1 MNKKYFLLIV
11 LTVTVILFLFGCVS
25 TQKYNDLGTKNK
37 KTEQDLASIKREN
50 ESANQKIGDLESELQ
65 KADIEIVDLRKMSD
79 ELRAMSD
86 KEIEALKRTYDS
98 LEKNLKDEISQGKI
112 QIEQTRG
119 KLTMKVAEELFFDT
133 GKAEIKPEGKS
144 VLLRI
149 GTILKKIPEK
159 NIRIEG
165 HTDNVQI
172 VSTLRLKYPT
182 NWELGSARATTVVRF
197 FQDEV
202 GVDPLRLSAVSFG
215 EYRPIATNRT
225 ERGRARNRRIEIILI
240 DRDLDLA
247 KKMRENLR

>member
-1 MNKKYFLLIV
+1 MGKKYLLFFV
-11 LTVTVILFLFGCVS
+11 LSVTVTLFLFGCVS
-25 TQKYNDLGTKNK
+25 TQKYNDLEMKNK
-37 KTEQDLASIKREN
+37 KTEQGLDSLERAN
-50 ESANQKIGDLESELQ
+50 EQQKNKIVDLESEIE
-65 KADIEIVDLRKMSD
+65 KADMEIADLRKMSD
-79 ELRAMSD
+79 ELRVMSE
-86 KEIEALKRTYDS
+86 KEVETLKRTYDS

-112 QIEQTRG
+112 QIEQTKG

-133 GKAEIKPEGKS
+133 GKAEIKPDGKS

-149 GTILKKIPEK
+149 GNILKKIPEK

-197 FQDEV
+197 LQDEV
-202 GVDPLRLSAVSFG
+202 GIDPLRLSAVSYG
-215 EYRPIATNRT
+215 EYRPVATNRT
-225 ERGRARNRRIEIILI
+225 ERGRAKNRRIEIILI

-247 KKMRENLR
+247 KKMRENLK

>member
-1 MNKKYFLLIV
+1 MSKKYPLLFV
-11 LTVTVILFLFGCVS
+11 LSVTVTLFLFGCVS
-25 TQKYNDLGTKNK
+25 TQKYNDLETKNK

-50 ESANQKIGDLESELQ
+50 EQQKKKLEDLQSKLE
-65 KADIEIVDLRKMSD
+65 KADMEITDRRKMSD
-79 ELRAMSD
+79 EFRDQSV
-86 KEIEALKRTYDS
+86 KEIEALKSTYDS
-98 LEKNLKDEISQGKI
+98 LEKSLKDEISQGKV
-112 QIEQTRG
+112 QIEQAKG

-133 GKAEIKPEGKS
+133 GKAEIKPDGKS

-149 GTILKKIPEK
+149 GKILKKIPEK

-165 HTDNVQI
+165 HTDNVRI

-197 FQDEV
+197 LQDEV
-202 GVDPLRLSAVSFG
+202 GIDPLRLSAVSFG
-215 EYRPIATNRT
+215 EYRPVATNRT
-225 ERGRARNRRIEIILI
+225 ERGRAKNRRIEIVLI